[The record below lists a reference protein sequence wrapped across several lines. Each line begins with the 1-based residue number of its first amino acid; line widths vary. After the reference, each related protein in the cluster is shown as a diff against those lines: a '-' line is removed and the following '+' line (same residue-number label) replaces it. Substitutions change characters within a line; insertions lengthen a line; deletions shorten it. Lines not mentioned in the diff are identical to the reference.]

1 MKKFTNITGVLSW
14 VNLIIGGLITLFGL
28 IQALMG
34 GGIVAVL
41 QLLLIGSV
49 VLHSY
54 AALQLRKSIINP
66 EFPLD
71 SKTPTGIR
79 FIGFFALMLGV
90 GFVFQGVYAIGNTR
104 EMMDLVEMP
113 EEMKKVVDKEKLF
126 RGISYFVLFMGLS
139 IVVNVLLNISMLRW
153 YRQRGQE

>member
-79 FIGFFALMLGV
+79 FIGFLALMLGV
-90 GFVFQGVYAIGNTR
+90 GCVFQGVYVIGNTK
-104 EMMDLVEMP
+104 ELIDQVELP
-113 EEMKKVVDKEKLF
+113 EIPKEINVEKML
-126 RGISYFVLFMGLS
+126 RGVGYFVLVFGLS
-139 IVVNVLLNISMLRW
+139 VAINVLLNISMLRW

>member
-14 VNLIIGGLITLFGL
+14 INLIIGGLITLFGL

-34 GGIVAVL
+34 GGIVAIL

-54 AALQLRKSIINP
+54 AALQLRKSIVNP

-79 FIGFFALMLGV
+79 FIGFLALMLGV
-90 GFVFQGVYAIGNTR
+90 GCVFQGVQVIGNTK
-104 EMMDLVEMP
+104 ELIDQVELPEMP
-113 EEMKKVVDKEKLF
+113 KEINVEKMF
-126 RGISYFVLFMGLS
+126 RGVGYFVLVFGLS
-139 IVVNVLLNISMLRW
+139 VAINVLLNISMLKW
-153 YRQRGQE
+153 YRQREQE

>member
-14 VNLIIGGLITLFGL
+14 INLIIGGLITLFGL

-34 GGIVAVL
+34 GGIVAIL

-54 AALQLRKSIINP
+54 AALQLRKSIVNP

-79 FIGFFALMLGV
+79 FIGFLALMLGV
-90 GFVFQGVYAIGNTR
+90 GCVFQGVQVIGNTK
-104 EMMDLVEMP
+104 ELIDQVELPEMP
-113 EEMKKVVDKEKLF
+113 KEINVEKMF
-126 RGISYFVLFMGLS
+126 RGVGYFVLVFGLS
-139 IVVNVLLNISMLRW
+139 VAINVLLNISMLKW
-153 YRQRGQE
+153 YRQREQR

>member
-1 MKKFTNITGVLSW
+1 MKKFTTITGILSW
-14 VNLIIGGLITLFGL
+14 INLIIGGLITLFGL

-54 AALQLRKSIINP
+54 AALQLRKSIVYP
-66 EFPLD
+66 DAPLD

-79 FIGFFALMLGV
+79 FIGFLALMLGV
-90 GFVFQGVYAIGNTR
+90 GCVFQGVQVIGNTK
-104 EMMDLVEMP
+104 ELIDQVELPEMP
-113 EEMKKVVDKEKLF
+113 KEINVEQMF
-126 RGISYFVLFMGLS
+126 RGVGYFVLVFGLS
-139 IVVNVLLNISMLRW
+139 VAINVLLNISMLKW
-153 YRQRGQE
+153 YRQREQG

>member
-14 VNLIIGGLITLFGL
+14 INLIIGGLITLFGL

-34 GGIVAVL
+34 GGIVAIL

-54 AALQLRKSIINP
+54 AALQLRKSIVNP

-79 FIGFFALMLGV
+79 FIGFLALMLGV
-90 GFVFQGVYAIGNTR
+90 GCVFQGVQVIGNTK
-104 EMMDLVEMP
+104 ELIDQVELPEMP
-113 EEMKKVVDKEKLF
+113 KEINVEKMF
-126 RGISYFVLFMGLS
+126 RGVGYFVLVFGLS
-139 IVVNVLLNISMLRW
+139 VAINVLLNISLLKW
-153 YRQRGQE
+153 YRQREQG

>member
-1 MKKFTNITGVLSW
+1 MKKFTTITGILSW
-14 VNLIIGGLITLFGL
+14 INLIIGGLITLFGL

-54 AALQLRKSIINP
+54 AALQLRKSIVYP
-66 EFPLD
+66 DVPLD

-79 FIGFFALMLGV
+79 FIGFLALMLGV
-90 GFVFQGVYAIGNTR
+90 GCVFQGVQVIGNTK
-104 EMMDLVEMP
+104 ELIDQVELPEMP
-113 EEMKKVVDKEKLF
+113 KEINVEQMF
-126 RGISYFVLFMGLS
+126 RGVGYFVLVFGLS
-139 IVVNVLLNISMLRW
+139 VAVNVLLNISLLRW

>member
-1 MKKFTNITGVLSW
+1 MKKFTTITGILSW
-14 VNLIIGGLITLFGL
+14 INLIVGGLITLFGL

-34 GGIVAVL
+34 GGIVAIL

-79 FIGFFALMLGV
+79 FIGFLALMLGV
-90 GFVFQGVYAIGNTR
+90 GCVFQGVQVIGNTK
-104 EMMDLVEMP
+104 ELIDQVELPEMP
-113 EEMKKVVDKEKLF
+113 KKINVEQMF
-126 RGISYFVLFMGLS
+126 RGVGYFVLVFGLS
-139 IVVNVLLNISMLRW
+139 VAINVLLNISMLKW
-153 YRQRGQE
+153 YRQREQE

>member
-1 MKKFTNITGVLSW
+1 MKKFTTITGILSW
-14 VNLIIGGLITLFGL
+14 INLIVGGLITLFGL

-34 GGIVAVL
+34 GGIVAIL

-66 EFPLD
+66 EFHLD

-79 FIGFFALMLGV
+79 FIGFLALMLGV
-90 GFVFQGVYAIGNTR
+90 GCVFQGVQVIGNTK
-104 EMMDLVEMP
+104 ELIDQVELPEMP
-113 EEMKKVVDKEKLF
+113 KEINVEQMF
-126 RGISYFVLFMGLS
+126 RGVGYFVLVFGLS
-139 IVVNVLLNISMLRW
+139 VAINVLLNISMLKW
-153 YRQRGQE
+153 YRQREQE

>member
-14 VNLIIGGLITLFGL
+14 INLIIGGLITLFGL

-34 GGIVAVL
+34 GGIVAIL

-54 AALQLRKSIINP
+54 AALQLRKSIVNP

-79 FIGFFALMLGV
+79 FIGFLALMLGV
-90 GFVFQGVYAIGNTR
+90 GCVFQGVQVIGNTK
-104 EMMDLVEMP
+104 ELIDQVELPEMP
-113 EEMKKVVDKEKLF
+113 KEINVEQMF
-126 RGISYFVLFMGLS
+126 RGVGYFVLVFGLS
-139 IVVNVLLNISMLRW
+139 VAINVLLNISLLKW
-153 YRQRGQE
+153 YRQREQE

>member
-1 MKKFTNITGVLSW
+1 MKKFTTITGILSW
-14 VNLIIGGLITLFGL
+14 INLIIGGLITLFGL

-54 AALQLRKSIINP
+54 AALQLRKSIVYP
-66 EFPLD
+66 DVPLD

-79 FIGFFALMLGV
+79 FIGFLALMLGV
-90 GFVFQGVYAIGNTR
+90 GCVFQGVQVIGNTK
-104 EMMDLVEMP
+104 ELIDQVELPEMP
-113 EEMKKVVDKEKLF
+113 KEINVEQMF
-126 RGISYFVLFMGLS
+126 RGVGYFVLVFGLS
-139 IVVNVLLNISMLRW
+139 VAINVLLNISMLKW
-153 YRQRGQE
+153 YRQREQG